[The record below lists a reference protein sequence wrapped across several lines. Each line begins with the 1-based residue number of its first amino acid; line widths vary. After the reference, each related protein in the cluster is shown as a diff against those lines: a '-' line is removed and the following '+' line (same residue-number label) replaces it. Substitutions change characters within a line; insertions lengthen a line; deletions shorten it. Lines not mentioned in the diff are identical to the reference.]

1 MLVVPTGSPQRVRPA
16 ADWKPVPQ
24 PDMKS
29 PLETPQKSRS
39 RGTEETSAKPAPAA
53 SVIDTSKMS
62 EGKRAA
68 LELTEASRDPLDDRG
83 SFASNLF
90 IGRYDFARIHPYPE
104 QSAEDRAAGEE
115 FLGSLKKYLREN
127 IDADEIDRTGEIPQK
142 NIDDLF
148 AMGAFG
154 VKIPKQYGG
163 LGLSQVNYGRAAMLL
178 GSWDANLTALVSAH
192 QSIGVPQPLL
202 LFGTEEQ
209 KKKYLPRVARR
220 EISAF
225 ALTEWNAGSD
235 PANMSLRADPTEDGS
250 AFIMN
255 GEKLWC
261 TNLIKAG
268 VLVVMA
274 KTAPKIVNGKERKQ
288 ITAFIVDV
296 DSPGLEIT
304 YRCRFMGLRALYNG
318 IVKFTNVRVP
328 RENMIAKE
336 GQGLKVA
343 LTTLNTGRLTIPAAC
358 VGLTKRLLEICR
370 KWASER
376 VQWGVPIG
384 QHAAIAGKIAEMA
397 GNVFAMEAMT
407 FLTSSLVDRKAG
419 DLRIETAMC
428 KMWATETTWKMAD
441 DAMQV
446 RGGRGYETAQSLAGR
461 GEEPIAVERFLRDCR
476 INLIFEGS
484 SEIMRLFIARE
495 ALDPHLKVGGGIFN
509 TQLPMSERAKAI
521 FTSGKFYAGWY
532 PRQWLPG
539 GADKIDNLHSDL
551 QAHVNYAA
559 RTSKRLARGLFHA
572 MARFGPKLDRQ
583 QLLLSRF
590 VGIATELFA
599 ISATCSYAQSLLSQG
614 RPSDEVLSLADYFCR
629 SARTRIDHHFAGTR
643 RNVDKPGYQLTQD
656 LLAGKHEALRS
667 GIV

>member
-1 MLVVPTGSPQRVRPA
+1 
-16 ADWKPVPQ
+16 
-24 PDMKS
+24 MKS
-29 PLETPQKSRS
+29 PLEAPEKQAS
-39 RGTEETSAKPAPAA
+39 EETSAKPQKSTA

-90 IGRYDFARIHPYPE
+90 IGRYDFGRIFPWPE
-104 QSAEDRAAGEE
+104 QSAEDRAAGEP
-115 FLGSLKKYLREN
+115 FLTELKAYLEAN
-127 IDADEIDRTGEIPQK
+127 VDADEIDRTGEIPQK
-142 NIDDLF
+142 NIDELF
-148 AMGAFG
+148 AMGAFAI
-154 VKIPKQYGG
+154 KIPKQYGG

-202 LFGTEEQ
+202 LFGTDAQ
-209 KKKYLPRVARR
+209 KEKYLPRVARH

-225 ALTEWNAGSD
+225 ALTESNAGSD

-250 AFIMN
+250 AFLLN

-261 TNLIKAG
+261 TNLMKAG

-274 KTAPKIVNGKERKQ
+274 KTKPKVVNGKERKQ

-304 YRCRFMGLRALYNG
+304 YRCHFMGLRALYNG

-328 RENMIAKE
+328 RENMISKE
-336 GQGLKVA
+336 GAGLKVA

-358 VGLTKRLLEICR
+358 VGLSKRLLEICR
-370 KWASER
+370 KWAAER

-384 QHAAIAGKIAEMA
+384 QHSAIAGKVAEMA

-407 FLTSSLVDRKAG
+407 FLTSALVDRKAG

-428 KMWATETTWKMAD
+428 KMWATETTWHMSD

-476 INLIFEGS
+476 INTIFEGS

-495 ALDPHLKVGGGIFN
+495 ALDPHLKVGGAIFN
-509 TQLPMSERAKAI
+509 TQLPMSERVKAV
-521 FTSGKFYAGWY
+521 FASGKFYAGWY
-532 PRQWLPG
+532 PRQWMPG
-539 GADKIDNLHSDL
+539 GAGKIDNLHSDL

-599 ISATCSYAQSLLSQG
+599 ISATCSYAQWLLGQG
-614 RPSDEVLSLADYFCR
+614 KPSDEVLSLAGYFCR
-629 SARTRIDHHFAGTR
+629 SSRTRIDSHFAGTR
-643 RNVDKPGYQLTQD
+643 RNVDKRGYQLTQD
-656 LLAGKHEALRS
+656 LLAGKNEILRR

>member
-1 MLVVPTGSPQRVRPA
+1 
-16 ADWKPVPQ
+16 
-24 PDMKS
+24 
-29 PLETPQKSRS
+29 
-39 RGTEETSAKPAPAA
+39 
-53 SVIDTSKMS
+53 
-62 EGKRAA
+62 
-68 LELTEASRDPLDDRG
+68 
-83 SFASNLF
+83 
-90 IGRYDFARIHPYPE
+90 
-104 QSAEDRAAGEE
+104 
-115 FLGSLKKYLREN
+115 
-127 IDADEIDRTGEIPQK
+127 
-142 NIDDLF
+142 
-148 AMGAFG
+148 
-154 VKIPKQYGG
+154 
-163 LGLSQVNYGRAAMLL
+163 
-178 GSWDANLTALVSAH
+178 
-192 QSIGVPQPLL
+192 
-202 LFGTEEQ
+202 
-209 KKKYLPRVARR
+209 
-220 EISAF
+220 
-225 ALTEWNAGSD
+225 
-235 PANMSLRADPTEDGS
+235 
-250 AFIMN
+250 
-255 GEKLWC
+255 
-261 TNLIKAG
+261 
-268 VLVVMA
+268 
-274 KTAPKIVNGKERKQ
+274 
-288 ITAFIVDV
+288 
-296 DSPGLEIT
+296 
-304 YRCRFMGLRALYNG
+304 MGLRALYNG

-370 KWASER
+370 KWARER

-495 ALDPHLKVGGGIFN
+495 ALDPHLKVGGAIFN
-509 TQLPMSERAKAI
+509 TQLPMSERAKAV

-539 GADKIDNLHSDL
+539 GADKSDNLHSDL

-559 RTSKRLARGLFHA
+559 RASKRLARGLFHA

-599 ISATCSYAQSLLSQG
+599 ISATCSYAQSKIESG
-614 RPSDEVLSLADYFCR
+614 EAHDEVLSVANYFCR
-629 SARTRIDHHFAGTR
+629 SARSRIDHHFAGAR
-643 RNVDKPGYQLTQD
+643 RNVDKRGYQLTQD
-656 LLAGKHEALRS
+656 LLAGKHEILRR

>member
-1 MLVVPTGSPQRVRPA
+1 
-16 ADWKPVPQ
+16 
-24 PDMKS
+24 MKS
-29 PLETPQKSRS
+29 SLEAPDKQVSQ
-39 RGTEETSAKPAPAA
+39 ETSAKPQKQAPA

-62 EGKRAA
+62 KGKREA
-68 LELTEASRDPLDDRG
+68 LELAEASRDPLDERG

-90 IGRYDFARIHPYPE
+90 IGRYDFNRIYPWPE
-104 QSAEDRAAGEE
+104 QSAEDRAAGQE
-115 FLGSLKKYLREN
+115 FLASLEKYLREN

-154 VKIPKQYGG
+154 VKIPKQYEG

-178 GSWDANLTALVSAH
+178 GSWDENLTALVSAH

-202 LFGTEEQ
+202 LFGTDEQ
-209 KKKYLPRVARR
+209 KKKYLPRVARH

-235 PANMSLRADPTEDGS
+235 PANMSLRADATEDGS
-250 AFIMN
+250 AFILN

-274 KTAPKIVNGKERKQ
+274 KTPPKIVNGKERKQ

-318 IVKFTNVRVP
+318 VVKFTNVRVP

-358 VGLTKRLLEICR
+358 VGLSKRLLEISR

-376 VQWGVPIG
+376 IQWGVPIG
-384 QHAAIAGKIAEMA
+384 QHSAIAGKIAEMA
-397 GNVFAMEAMT
+397 GNTFAMEAMT
-407 FLTSSLVDRKAG
+407 FLTSGLVDRKAG

-428 KMWATETTWKMAD
+428 KMWSTETTWKISD

-461 GEEPIAVERFLRDCR
+461 GEEAIPVERFLRDCR
-476 INLIFEGS
+476 INTIFEGS

-495 ALDPHLKVGGGIFN
+495 ALDPHLKVGGAIFN
-509 TQLPMSERAKAI
+509 TQLPMSERVKAV

-532 PRQWLPG
+532 PRQWFSS
-539 GADKIDNLHSDL
+539 GAGKVDNLHRHL
-551 QAHVNYAA
+551 QKHVDYSA
-559 RTSKRLARGLFHA
+559 RTSKKLARGLFHA
-572 MARFGPKLDRQ
+572 MARFGPKLDRE

-599 ISATCSYAQSLLSQG
+599 ISATCSFAQYKIDHGESA
-614 RPSDEVLSLADYFCR
+614 DEVLSVANYFCN
-629 SARTRIDHHFAGTR
+629 SARARIDHYFAGAR
-643 RNVDKPGYQLTQD
+643 RNADKRGYQLTQE
-656 LLAGKHEALRS
+656 LLAGKHSSLRE
-667 GIV
+667 GIVR

>member
-1 MLVVPTGSPQRVRPA
+1 
-16 ADWKPVPQ
+16 
-24 PDMKS
+24 MKS
-29 PLETPQKSRS
+29 SLEAPEKQIA
-39 RGTEETSAKPAPAA
+39 EETSAKPAA

-62 EGKRAA
+62 AGKAAA
-68 LELTEASRDPLDDRG
+68 LELAESSRDPLDERG

-90 IGRYDFARIHPYPE
+90 IGRFDFDRIFPYPK
-104 QSAEDRAAGEE
+104 QSAEDAAAGEE
-115 FLGSLKKYLREN
+115 FLAQLRSYLRDN
-127 IDADEIDRTGEIPQK
+127 VDADEIDRTGEIPQK
-142 NIDDLF
+142 NIDELF
-148 AMGAFG
+148 AMGAFAIK
-154 VKIPKQYGG
+154 VPKQYGG

-202 LFGTEEQ
+202 IFGTEEQ
-209 KKKYLPRVARR
+209 KAKYLPRVARK

-225 ALTEWNAGSD
+225 ALTEMNAGSD
-235 PANMSLRADPTEDGS
+235 PANMSLRADLSEDGT
-250 AFIMN
+250 AWVLN

-274 KTAPKIVNGKERKQ
+274 KTPPKIVNGKERKQ
-288 ITAFIVDV
+288 ISAFIVDV

-304 YRCRFMGLRALYNG
+304 YRCHFMGLRALYNG
-318 IVKFTNVRVP
+318 IVKFTDVRVP
-328 RENMIAKE
+328 RENLIAKE

-358 VGLTKRLLEICR
+358 VGLSKRLVEICR

-376 VQWGVPIG
+376 IQWGAPIG
-384 QHAAIAGKIAEMA
+384 QHSAIAGKVAEMA
-397 GNVFAMEAMT
+397 ANTFAMEAIT
-407 FLTSSLVDRKAG
+407 FLTSALVDRKAG

-428 KMWATETTWKMAD
+428 KMWCTEMTWKIAD

-495 ALDPHLKVGGGIFN
+495 ALDPHLKVGGAIFN
-509 TQLPMSERAKAI
+509 TTLPMATRVKSM
-521 FTSGKFYAGWY
+521 FSSGSFYTRWY
-532 PRQWLPG
+532 PKQWVG
-539 GADKIDNLHSDL
+539 GSAGDLDKLHEDL
-551 QAHVNYAA
+551 REHVRYGA
-559 RTSKRLARGLFHA
+559 RASKRLARGLFHA
-572 MARFGPKLDRQ
+572 MMRFGPKLDRE

-590 VGIATELFA
+590 VGVATELFA
-599 ISATCSYAQSLLSQG
+599 MSATCAFAQAKIDAG
-614 RPSDEVLSLADYFCR
+614 EPAAEILSLAGYFCQ
-629 SARTRIDHHFAGTR
+629 SARMRIDQHFAGTSE
-643 RNVDKPGYQLTQD
+643 NADKAGYALTQE
-656 LLAGKHEALRS
+656 LLAGKHEELRR

>member
-1 MLVVPTGSPQRVRPA
+1 
-16 ADWKPVPQ
+16 
-24 PDMKS
+24 
-29 PLETPQKSRS
+29 LE
-39 RGTEETSAKPAPAA
+39 
-53 SVIDTSKMS
+53 
-62 EGKRAA
+62 
-68 LELTEASRDPLDDRG
+68 
-83 SFASNLF
+83 
-90 IGRYDFARIHPYPE
+90 
-104 QSAEDRAAGEE
+104 
-115 FLGSLKKYLREN
+115 KYLREN

-154 VKIPKQYGG
+154 VKIPKQYEG

-178 GSWDANLTALVSAH
+178 GSWDENLTALVSAH

-202 LFGTEEQ
+202 LFGTDEQ
-209 KKKYLPRVARR
+209 KKKYLPRVARH

-250 AFIMN
+250 AFILN

-358 VGLTKRLLEICR
+358 VGLSKRLLEISR

-376 VQWGVPIG
+376 IQWGVPIG
-384 QHAAIAGKIAEMA
+384 QHSAIAGKIAEMA
-397 GNVFAMEAMT
+397 GNTFAMEAMT
-407 FLTSSLVDRKAG
+407 FLTSGLVDRKAG

-428 KMWATETTWKMAD
+428 KMWSTETTWKISD

-461 GEEPIAVERFLRDCR
+461 GEEAIPVERFLRDCR
-476 INLIFEGS
+476 INTIFEGS

-495 ALDPHLKVGGGIFN
+495 ALDPHLKVGGAIFN
-509 TQLPMSERAKAI
+509 TQLPMSERVKAV

-532 PRQWLPG
+532 PRQWFSS
-539 GADKIDNLHSDL
+539 GAGKIDNLDRHL
-551 QAHVNYAA
+551 QKHVDYAA
-559 RTSKRLARGLFHA
+559 RTSKKLARGLFHA
-572 MARFGPKLDRQ
+572 MARFGPKLDRE

-599 ISATCSYAQSLLSQG
+599 ISATCSFAQSKIDHGESAE
-614 RPSDEVLSLADYFCR
+614 EVLSVANYFCN
-629 SARTRIDHHFAGTR
+629 SARARIDNYFAGAR
-643 RNVDKPGYQLTQD
+643 RNVDKRGYQLTQE
-656 LLAGKHEALRS
+656 LLAGKHSSLRE
-667 GIV
+667 GIVR

>member
-1 MLVVPTGSPQRVRPA
+1 
-16 ADWKPVPQ
+16 
-24 PDMKS
+24 
-29 PLETPQKSRS
+29 
-39 RGTEETSAKPAPAA
+39 
-53 SVIDTSKMS
+53 
-62 EGKRAA
+62 
-68 LELTEASRDPLDDRG
+68 
-83 SFASNLF
+83 
-90 IGRYDFARIHPYPE
+90 
-104 QSAEDRAAGEE
+104 
-115 FLGSLKKYLREN
+115 
-127 IDADEIDRTGEIPQK
+127 
-142 NIDDLF
+142 
-148 AMGAFG
+148 
-154 VKIPKQYGG
+154 
-163 LGLSQVNYGRAAMLL
+163 
-178 GSWDANLTALVSAH
+178 
-192 QSIGVPQPLL
+192 
-202 LFGTEEQ
+202 
-209 KKKYLPRVARR
+209 VARR

-235 PANMSLRADPTEDGS
+235 PANMSLRADPIEDGS
-250 AFIMN
+250 AFVLN

-304 YRCRFMGLRALYNG
+304 YRCHFMGLRALYNG

-358 VGLTKRLLEICR
+358 VGLSKRLLEICR
-370 KWASER
+370 KWAKER

-384 QHAAIAGKIAEMA
+384 QHYAIAGKIAEMA
-397 GNVFAMEAMT
+397 GNVFAMEAIT
-407 FLTSSLVDRKAG
+407 FLTSALVDRKAG

-428 KMWATETTWKMAD
+428 KMWSTETTWRIAD
-441 DAMQV
+441 EAMQV
-446 RGGRGYETAQSLAGR
+446 RGGRGYETAESLAGR
-461 GEEPIAVERFLRDCR
+461 GEEPVAVERFLRDCR
-476 INLIFEGS
+476 INMIFEGS

-495 ALDPHLKVGGGIFN
+495 ALDPHLKVGGAIFN
-509 TQLPMSERAKAI
+509 TQLPMSERLKAV

-532 PRQWLPG
+532 PKQWLPANAG
-539 GADKIDNLHSDL
+539 NLDKLHDQL
-551 QAHVNYAA
+551 RPHIRYAA

-572 MARFGPKLDRQ
+572 MARFGPNLDRE

-599 ISATCSYAQSLLSQG
+599 ISATCSFAQYKIDSG
-614 RPSDEVLSLADYFCR
+614 EPADEVLSAANYFCR
-629 SARTRIDHHFAGTR
+629 SAKMRIDHHFAGTTE
-643 RNVDKPGYQLTQD
+643 NVDKRAYDLTQE
-656 LLAGKHEALRS
+656 LLAGKHERFRE

>member
-1 MLVVPTGSPQRVRPA
+1 
-16 ADWKPVPQ
+16 
-24 PDMKS
+24 MKS
-29 PLETPQKSRS
+29 PLEAPEKQV
-39 RGTEETSAKPAPAA
+39 GEETSAKPQKSTA

-68 LELTEASRDPLDDRG
+68 LELAEASRDPLDDRG

-90 IGRYDFARIHPYPE
+90 IGRYDFDRIYPWPA
-104 QSAEDRAAGEE
+104 QSAEDRAAGED
-115 FLGSLKKYLREN
+115 FLNKLETYLREHV
-127 IDADEIDRTGEIPQK
+127 DPDEIDRTGEIPPE
-142 NIDDLF
+142 NF
-148 AMGAFG
+148 AGLAAIGAFG
-154 VKIPKQYGG
+154 IKVPKRYGG
-163 LGLSQVNYGRAAMLL
+163 LGLSQFNYGRAAVLL
-178 GSWDANLTALVSAH
+178 GSWDGNVAALVSAH
-192 QSIGVPQPLL
+192 QSIGVAQPLL

-209 KKKYLPRVARR
+209 KRKYLPRVAGG

-225 ALTEWNAGSD
+225 ALTESHAGSD
-235 PANMSLRADPTEDGS
+235 PATMSLRADPTPDGS
-250 AFIMN
+250 EFILN

-261 TNLIKAG
+261 TNGVKAG

-274 KTAPKIVNGKERKQ
+274 KTPPKIVGGKERKQ

-296 DSPGLEIT
+296 ATPGLEIT
-304 YRCRFMGLRALYNG
+304 YRCRFMGLRALYNAV
-318 IVKFTNVRVP
+318 VKFTDVRVP
-328 RENMIAKE
+328 RENMIAKQ
-336 GQGLKVA
+336 GAGLKVA
-343 LTTLNTGRLTIPAAC
+343 LTTLNTGRLTLPAAC
-358 VGLTKRLLEICR
+358 VGVSKRLLEISR
-370 KWASER
+370 KWAGER

-384 QHAAIAGKIAEMA
+384 KHAAIAGKIAEMA

-407 FLTSSLVDRKAG
+407 FLSSSLLDRKSG

-428 KMWATETTWKMAD
+428 KMWATETTWKIAD

-446 RGGRGYETAQSLAGR
+446 RGGRGYETAHSLAGR
-461 GEEPIAVERFLRDCR
+461 GEPPIAVERFLRDCR
-476 INLIFEGS
+476 VNTIFEGS

-495 ALDPHLKVGGGIFN
+495 ALDPHLKVGGAIFN
-509 TQLPMSERAKAI
+509 TQLPMSERAKAV

-532 PRQWLPG
+532 PRQWIPG
-539 GADKIDNLHSDL
+539 GAGKIDNLHSDL
-551 QAHVNYAA
+551 EAHVQYAG

-599 ISATCSYAQSLLSQG
+599 ISATCSYAQWLLG
-614 RPSDEVLSLADYFCR
+614 RGKPGDEVLPLAGYFCR
-629 SARTRIDHHFAGTR
+629 SSRTRIDSHFAGTR
-643 RNVDKPGYQLTQD
+643 RNVDKRGYQLTQD